1 MTTGTETNS
10 KVGESI
16 MGVTYF
22 SFGLIIG
29 VIICQVYN
37 KFAKKNWKS
46 SFNNK
51 EGILQLLEGSTDVI
65 YHFDIKPEMGH
76 RYISPALDK
85 FLGKGIIKEAY
96 ENPFL
101 PLEITHPEDYDN
113 LIQKLNGTL
122 DYSKPI
128 IQRWRDKEG
137 NYRWFEEYTT
147 PIYEKGE
154 IVAIQGIMRNID
166 DKIKLQQD
174 LEHQLN
180 YDALTNIFNR
190 TFFETVFS
198 DLDRHVDT
206 SVAIILCD
214 LDELKQVN
222 DHLGHKSGDAL
233 IKEVASL
240 LKQFS
245 SDNTMVARIG
255 GDEFVLLTVEKTEK
269 EIEELVQDIKTG
281 IHQHNENVSN
291 MNIKL
296 SVGHAYSSNSIGKMT
311 ELFSQADKNMYKDK
325 TSRKQSLV

>member
-1 MTTGTETNS
+1 
-10 KVGESI
+10 

-22 SFGLIIG
+22 SFGLIVGI
-29 VIICQVYN
+29 IICQVYN
-37 KFAKKNWKS
+37 KFVKKNWKS

-51 EGILQLLEGSTDVI
+51 ETLLQLLEGSTDVI
-65 YHFDIKPEMGH
+65 YHYDIKPEMRH

-85 FLGKGIIKEAY
+85 FLGEGIIEEAF

-147 PIYEKGE
+147 PIYENGE
-154 IVAIQGIMRNID
+154 LVAIQGIMRNID

-180 YDALTNIFNR
+180 HDVLTDIYNR
-190 TFFETVFS
+190 AFFETIFS
-198 DLDRHVDT
+198 DLDGHVDT

-214 LDELKQVN
+214 LDELKMVN
-222 DHLGHKSGDAL
+222 DHFGHKAGDEL
-233 IKEVASL
+233 IKEAASL
-240 LKQFS
+240 LNQFS
-245 SDNTMVARIG
+245 SDDTMAARIG
-255 GDEFVLLTVEKTEK
+255 GDEFVILTVEKTEK
-269 EIEELVQDIKTG
+269 EIEKLVQDIKAE
-281 IHQHNENVSN
+281 IHQHNANGSSIK
-291 MNIKL
+291 IKL
-296 SVGHAYSSNSIGKMT
+296 SVGHAYTSNSIGKMT

-325 TSRKQSLV
+325 TNRKQLLI